1 MEEQRLALEQRYEE
15 KLESMRKEME
25 SRNELEKAKLQMEL
39 NKLRFSSPVSIP
51 TVTMGEEELEL
62 GSPTAENDPY
72 NIMKSI
78 AFEPIIHRK
87 RTKSFNIRDI
97 TGGRQVHPPNDPYNV
112 MGGGRSISRAKT
124 LGGRHVPEPSDAD
137 PAAMALDFSRSP
149 SPQFEP
155 HLPLLS
161 PATGQH
167 NTAVL
172 TSEGSPINSEMEK
185 LLDTYEVI
193 PKEGENSALSPTHP
207 IDVTDGS
214 SDGCTFDIGYVSR
227 NMSKFQVDSGLSK
240 SCPVQTVEPPA
251 PPTDHPDTELAHE
264 Q

>member
-25 SRNELEKAKLQMEL
+25 TRNELEKAKLQMEL
-39 NKLRFSSPVSIP
+39 DKLRFSPPVAIP

-62 GSPTAENDPY
+62 GSPVAENDPY

-78 AFEPIIHRK
+78 AFEPVVHKK
-87 RTKSFNIRDI
+87 RTKSFNIMDI
-97 TGGRQVHPPNDPYNV
+97 TGGRQVRQPNDPYNV
-112 MGGGRSISRAKT
+112 VESVRSINRAKT
-124 LGGRHVPEPSDAD
+124 LGGRHIPEPIDSKE
-137 PAAMALDFSRSP
+137 PQHFSHSP

-172 TSEGSPINSEMEK
+172 TNEGSPISSEMEK

-193 PKEGENSALSPTHP
+193 PKGGENSALSPTHP
-207 IDVTDGS
+207 VDVTDGS
-214 SDGCTFDIGYVSR
+214 SGGCTFDIGYVSR
-227 NMSKFQVDSGLSK
+227 NMSKFKVDNGLNEN
-240 SCPVQTVEPPA
+240 CPSQTVEPA
-251 PPTDHPDTELAHE
+251 VSTTDHPDSDLPHE